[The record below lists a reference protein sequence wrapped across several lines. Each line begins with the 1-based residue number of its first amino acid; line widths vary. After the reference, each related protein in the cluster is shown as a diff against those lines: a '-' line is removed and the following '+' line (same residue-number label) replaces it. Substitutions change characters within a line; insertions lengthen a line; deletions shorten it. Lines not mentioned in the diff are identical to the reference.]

1 MGRWKP
7 EILWRGRPLL
17 AEVAERARV
26 HCARLLVVTG
36 YRARDVPPL
45 LPPDADIRLIHN
57 YEFERGMFSS
67 IQTALPEITAETFF
81 VFLADMPAVPD
92 DVVSRL
98 ARPDITTWVRPSYAG
113 KPGHPVRIH
122 RVLIP
127 ELLEL
132 DPTSGAMR
140 DVLHR
145 YEGALLETDDPGVYL
160 DLDRPADLERLENA
174 GPQDPG
180 AREPGPQER

>member
-1 MGRWKP
+1 MWG
-7 EILWRGRPLL
+7 GRPLL
-17 AEVAERARV
+17 AVVAERARA
-26 HCARLLVVTG
+26 HCTCLLVVTG
-36 YRARDVPPL
+36 YRAADVPSL

-122 RVLIP
+122 RRLIP
-127 ELLEL
+127 ELLAL
-132 DPTSGAMR
+132 NPRTGAMR

-145 YEGALLETDDPGVYL
+145 YEGALLETDNPGVYL
-160 DLDRPADLERLENA
+160 DLDRPTDLERLENA
-174 GPQDPG
+174 GPRDPG